1 MQPLNILRFLQS
13 TENYCIVKS
22 MRIYLVSLTVHV
34 YKNNK
39 LGFDACN
46 AAKKNYRLKILQRQ
60 ITETFKKKNLL
71 RMADGGQTRWYLL
84 HTTLN

>member
-1 MQPLNILRFLQS
+1 
-13 TENYCIVKS
+13 

-46 AAKKNYRLKILQRQ
+46 AAKKNLSFKNS
-60 ITETFKKKNLL
+60 TEANYWKVKKKKKNSL

>member
-22 MRIYLVSLTVHV
+22 MRIYLVSLTVCV

-46 AAKKNYRLKILQRQ
+46 AAKKIYRLKILQRQ
-60 ITETFKKKNLL
+60 ITETFKKKRICYVWLMGVKL
-71 RMADGGQTRWYLL
+71 VGIYCTR
-84 HTTLN
+84 H